1 MSSTASRCDQIVA
14 LIDACLAEVDS
25 SSDSGSGQQRPHL
38 AGGGRWSPTRPLTAR

>member
-25 SSDSGSGQQRPHL
+25 SSDSGSAQQPPHL
-38 AGGGRWSPTRPLTAR
+38 AGGGRWSQTRPLTAR